1 MKMMNCLDMLLFL
14 RRISFLST
22 GGISMFYAFIF
33 ILDPK
38 AKLRD
43 FSNIL
48 RILSSLTGID
58 THFILVM

>member
-1 MKMMNCLDMLLFL
+1 
-14 RRISFLST
+14 
-22 GGISMFYAFIF
+22 MFYAFIF